1 MLLRGSSV
9 VLFSNQNNNTL
20 LQGIMNAEIMTENQR
35 NIVVKRHPQLALR
48 FVAFAY
54 HNRLIKKL
62 LVRSTGLLEW
72 RFPMEYVSSDESIHA
87 GLHRMVFEITGITDF
102 YFSQMGFSE
111 QAFNREE
118 VVNDLSDVGD
128 FVCIDYYILLRRA
141 PGLTNHSVID
151 SRWYTI
157 DEQLQLNFVE
167 DKQLL
172 KRAQATL
179 KRGLNHEPIG
189 YYLLDR
195 RFTLPDMHS
204 LYEQLLDKKLN
215 RGNFS
220 RKMLGLAILNK
231 LGVVRSGGAH
241 KSPDLYEYDKN
252 RYFAALETGLVKA
265 F

>member
-1 MLLRGSSV
+1 
-9 VLFSNQNNNTL
+9 
-20 LQGIMNAEIMTENQR
+20 MN
-35 NIVVKRHPQLALR
+35 K
-48 FVAFAY
+48 
-54 HNRLIKKL
+54 
-62 LVRSTGLLEW
+62 
-72 RFPMEYVSSDESIHA
+72 
-87 GLHRMVFEITGITDF
+87 
-102 YFSQMGFSE
+102 
-111 QAFNREE
+111 
-118 VVNDLSDVGD
+118 
-128 FVCIDYYILLRRA
+128 
-141 PGLTNHSVID
+141 
-151 SRWYTI
+151 
-157 DEQLQLNFVE
+157 QLQLNFD